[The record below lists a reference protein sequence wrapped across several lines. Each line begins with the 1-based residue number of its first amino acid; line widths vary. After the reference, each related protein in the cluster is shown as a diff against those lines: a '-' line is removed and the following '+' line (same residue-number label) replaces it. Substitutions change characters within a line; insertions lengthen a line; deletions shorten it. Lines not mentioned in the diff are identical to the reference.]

1 MKKTVNISQLT
12 GIHVLLVRGSGG
24 HNAAQIVFHGDIE
37 KPDEMVHVDLP
48 EPFGCMIAAFLVQ
61 CGTLADVAN
70 NVPEALRAQLTHETA
85 GQMLA
90 SVMGDAFGRMAKR
103 DSEMNSTLH

>member
-1 MKKTVNISQLT
+1 MKKTVNILQLT
-12 GIHVLLVRGSGG
+12 GVHVLLERGPGG

-37 KPDEMVHVDLP
+37 KSDEVCCVELP

-70 NVPEALRAQLTHETA
+70 NVPEALRAKLTHETA

-90 SVMGDAFGRMAKR
+90 GIMGDAFGRMVKR